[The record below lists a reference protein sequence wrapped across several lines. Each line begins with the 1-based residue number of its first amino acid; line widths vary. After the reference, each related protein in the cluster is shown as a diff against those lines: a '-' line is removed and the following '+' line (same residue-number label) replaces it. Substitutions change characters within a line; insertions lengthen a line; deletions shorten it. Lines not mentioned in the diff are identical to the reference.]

1 MQMAAINVQ
10 CGSVT
15 AEQDENTYDCLTLQ
29 KQTNQWGEAKKQNK
43 QQKKKNMRNFNDL
56 SCQ

>member
-15 AEQDENTYDCLTLQ
+15 AEQDENTYDCLMLK
-29 KQTNQWGEAKKQNK
+29 KQTNQSGEEKKQNK
-43 QQKKKNMRNFNDL
+43 QQKKKIWETL
-56 SCQ
+56 TT